1 MKTTTR
7 FLVMIGAS
15 ISAATAFTAPASAAA
30 PAAPASTVSQVQV
43 RDWDDDDDD
52 VVGYF
57 DTRRE
62 CDRVGRFGERRDR
75 WEDYDCT
82 LIRWGRHRGDWELS
96 VERDWHGGPWGG
108 HHGGGHGGGHH

>member
-1 MKTTTR
+1 MKTTTK
-7 FLVMIGAS
+7 FLMTLGAGVM
-15 ISAATAFTAPASAAA
+15 AAGAFTAPAMAATTTA
-30 PAAPASTVSQVQV
+30 PAPAPIV

-62 CDRVGRFGERRDR
+62 CERVGSFGERRDR

-82 LIRWGRHRGDWELS
+82 LIRRGWHRGDWELS
-96 VERDWHGGPWGG
+96 VERDWRGGGHGG
-108 HHGGGHGGGHH
+108 HHGGGHHGPGDEH